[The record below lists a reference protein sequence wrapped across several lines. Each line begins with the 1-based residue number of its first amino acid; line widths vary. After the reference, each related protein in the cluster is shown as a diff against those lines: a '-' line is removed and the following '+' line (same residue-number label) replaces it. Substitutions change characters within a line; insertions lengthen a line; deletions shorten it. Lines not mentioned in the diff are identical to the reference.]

1 MKKIL
6 VAMSGGVD
14 SSVTAYILKSK
25 GYECAGCTMKLFDN
39 RVGWANGEINDAYA
53 HLDSAIDTKTCCS
66 IDDVADAKAVANRL
80 NMNHYVL
87 NYTEDFER
95 CVVNPFVC
103 SYINGETPN
112 PCIECNKH
120 LKFGRLLG
128 AAKELGFDKIA
139 TGHYARVEEC
149 SDGRFVLKKAVNP
162 EKDQSYVLY
171 NLTQDELRCISLPL
185 GELSKDEVRAIADA
199 QGFVNA
205 HKPDSQDICFV
216 PDGDYASMIQRYTD
230 KSFEEGDFVDTNG
243 NVLGRHKGLIH
254 YTIGQRRGL
263 GIAAS
268 DRLYVLKLD
277 IPNNRVILGSNEEL
291 FSREVN
297 VRDFNWI
304 AGDEIPSEFRCSAK
318 IRYKHKE
325 QPCTVKYLG
334 NRKATITFD
343 EPQRAAT
350 PGQSAVLYDGDVVLG
365 GGVII

>member
-14 SSVTAYILKSK
+14 SSVTAYILKSR
-25 GYECAGCTMKLFDN
+25 GYECAGCTMKLFDSSAS
-39 RVGWANGEINDAYA
+39 WAQTM
-53 HLDSAIDTKTCCS
+53 DSPNKTCCS
-66 IDDVADAKAVANRL
+66 TDDVLDAKSVASRL
-80 NMNHYVL
+80 DMDHYVL
-87 NYTEDFER
+87 NYTEDFTR
-95 CVVNPFVC
+95 CVIEPFVC

-120 LKFGRLLG
+120 LKFSKMLNQAKALG
-128 AAKELGFDKIA
+128 YDMIA
-139 TGHYARVEEC
+139 TGHYAKVEKSPE
-149 SDGRFVLKKAVNP
+149 GHYLLKKAVNP

-171 NLTQDELRCISLPL
+171 NVTQEELACISLPL
-185 GELSKDEVRAIADA
+185 GELSKEQVRAIADE

-216 PDGDYASMIQRYTD
+216 PDGDYASMISRYTN
-230 KSFEEGDFVDTNG
+230 KSFQEGDFVDTKG

-268 DRLYVLKLD
+268 DRLYVLRLD

-291 FSREVN
+291 FNTIVSVKS
-297 VRDFNWI
+297 FNWI
-304 AGDEIPSEFRCSAK
+304 AGTDIPNEFRCSAK

-325 QPCTVKYLG
+325 QPCTVKHLG
-334 NRKATITFD
+334 EGRINIVFD

-350 PGQSAVLYDGDVVLG
+350 PGQSAVLYDGDIVLG
-365 GGVII
+365 GGIIC